1 MLSAFLCRSLLMF
14 TYILCPC
21 ARGYPNSCLPCAAP
35 CPSSSGSAFRQI
47 LTAPPALRR
56 GEQDQRVTEGFEG
69 VKRVNQGGESGAVKR
84 RRYCGQCAVL
94 GLSVGQQELASSQD
108 CSYLSHLRQFLV
120 LSLLPEHRFVLF
132 LSNCAMERKDLS
144 FAMCTCGE
152 LVIQLPKAPI
162 FPMDLLLGALFQS
175 FPLKDLS
182 DVTAALSISP
192 WYFFSSSHTLNPKE

>member
-1 MLSAFLCRSLLMF
+1 M
-14 TYILCPC
+14 
-21 ARGYPNSCLPCAAP
+21 
-35 CPSSSGSAFRQI
+35 
-47 LTAPPALRR
+47 
-56 GEQDQRVTEGFEG
+56 
-69 VKRVNQGGESGAVKR
+69 KR

-94 GLSVGQQELASSQD
+94 GLGVGQQELTSSQD

-120 LSLLPEHRFVLF
+120 LSLLPEHRFLLF

-152 LVIQLPKAPI
+152 LVFQLPKVQI
-162 FPMDLLLGALFQS
+162 FPIDLLLGALFQS

-192 WYFFSSSHTLNPKE
+192 CCVFPSLHTLNPKE